1 MDPNKTVIGA
11 PGAIPGATPGF
22 GDPNRTVLGGAPPSS
37 LGAPP
42 NATTRMAPMAAPAP
56 SGPSLTVDVIP
67 GRTATMA
74 NGPARES
81 FLLQLTAAGGD
92 AGLGGFTPSPF
103 SGGGSR
109 TATNLCL
116 VIDRSGSMEGPP
128 LEAVKNACAYVV
140 DMLGPNDTLSI
151 VTFAE
156 NVEVLMPPQ
165 RVTQKDPIKRG
176 IANLAAGNTTDF
188 HGGITLGLQQLT
200 QGVEGRRA
208 SRMIVLTD
216 GDPTAGIT
224 EFAPITA
231 LATQVKNAGASLTL
245 LGFGPDYNEELL
257 AGMAK
262 RASGNYYYIATAEML
277 SEVFRAEMAKT
288 LTQVAQNA
296 VLEVKLSRWV
306 QLRAPQTLNE
316 GTATI
321 PLADLERGATL
332 EQVLEFDFPNH
343 PLGQYRIAAC
353 TLKYEDLATGAAE
366 SRAIDLTMEFTA
378 DASRYGAPVDP
389 RVGQASQIAAASR
402 AVEKTVMGLKTGVLS
417 GISAMQEL
425 QKTQALLLS
434 QGRADEAKDVTMALR
449 ALQTGDSG
457 AAEKTLLGTVLNLDQ
472 GKK

>member
-11 PGAIPGATPGF
+11 PQGVPPIPG
-22 GDPNRTVLGGAPPSS
+22 GDPNRTVLDAPPLPGGAMP
-37 LGAPP
+37 GAVP
-42 NATTRMAPMAAPAP
+42 NATTRMAPMVPGSSNGPGASAGPA
-56 SGPSLTVDVIP
+56 LTVDIVP

-74 NGPARES
+74 NGPAREA
-81 FLLQLTAAGGD
+81 FLLQLHAGAGAD
-92 AGLGGFTPSPF
+92 ASFGGFTPA
-103 SGGGSR
+103 GSR
-109 TATNLCL
+109 TATNVCL

-176 IANLAAGNTTDF
+176 IANLQAGNTTDF

-262 RASGNYYYIATAEML
+262 RASGNYYYIATADML
-277 SEVFRAEMAKT
+277 TEVFRAEMAKT
-288 LTQVAQNA
+288 LTAAAQGIT
-296 VLEVKLSRWV
+296 LDVKLSRWV
-306 QLRAPQTLNE
+306 GLRSPQTLNE

-321 PLADLERGATL
+321 SIPDLERGATV
-332 EQVLEFDFPNH
+332 EQVLEFEFPNH
-343 PLGQYRIAAC
+343 PLGQYRVA
-353 TLKYEDLATGAAE
+353 
-366 SRAIDLTMEFTA
+366 
-378 DASRYGAPVDP
+378 
-389 RVGQASQIAAASR
+389 
-402 AVEKTVMGLKTGVLS
+402 
-417 GISAMQEL
+417 
-425 QKTQALLLS
+425 
-434 QGRADEAKDVTMALR
+434 
-449 ALQTGDSG
+449 ALQVRDRDRRGP
-457 AAEKTLLGTVLNLDQ
+457 LVQ
-472 GKK
+472 R

>member
-1 MDPNKTVIGA
+1 MDPNKTVVGT
-11 PGAIPGATPGF
+11 PGGTPGF
-22 GDPNRTVLGGAPPSS
+22 SDPNRTVLGGAPPPSS

-42 NATTRMAPMAAPAP
+42 NATTRMAPMAPAAPV
-56 SGPSLTVDVIP
+56 GPSLAVDVIP
-67 GRTATMA
+67 GRTATLA
-74 NGPARES
+74 NGPAREA
-81 FLLQLTAAGGD
+81 FLLQLTAVGGD
-92 AGLGGFTPSPF
+92 ASFGGFTPA
-103 SGGGSR
+103 GSR

-128 LEAVKNACAYVV
+128 LEAAKSACAYVV

-156 NVEVLMPPQ
+156 TVEVLMPPQ

-176 IANLAAGNTTDF
+176 ISNLTAGNTTDF
-188 HGGITLGLQQLT
+188 HGAITLGLQQLT

-224 EFAPITA
+224 EFGPITA
-231 LATQVKNAGASLTL
+231 LATQVKDAGASLTL

-262 RASGNYYYIATAEML
+262 RASGNYYYVSSPDML
-277 SEVFRAEMAKT
+277 AEVFRAEMAKT
-288 LTQVAQNA
+288 LTSVARGA
-296 VLEVKLSRWV
+296 SLDVKLSRWV
-306 QLRAPQTLNE
+306 QLRSPQTLNE
-316 GTATI
+316 GTATLE
-321 PLADLERGATL
+321 LADLERGATL
-332 EQVLEFDFPNH
+332 EQVLEFDFQNH
-343 PLGQYRIAAC
+343 PLGQYRVAAC
-353 TLKYEDLATGAAE
+353 TLRYEDLTTGQQE
-366 SRAIDLTMEFTA
+366 SRSIDLTMEFTA
-378 DASRYGAPVDP
+378 DNSRYGVPVDS
-389 RVGQASQIAAASR
+389 RVAQAGQLAAASR

-417 GISAMQEL
+417 GVTAMQEL

-434 QGRADEAKDVTMALR
+434 QGRADEARDVTMALR
-449 ALQTGDSG
+449 ALQSGDSG